1 MATKL
6 WKCIENILYF
16 LVYEFL
22 NLKLSDEQWL
32 NLLQFVQ
39 FGFVG
44 IINNL
49 ICYVTYLILIALGMH
64 YTPANIIGFSVSVI
78 NSYYWNNKYVFS
90 TENKR
95 IWWKT
100 FLKTYISYA
109 GTGIIFSNILLVLW
123 IEVLHIPE
131 FIAPILNLIFTIP
144 INYLI
149 NKLWAYKN

>member
-1 MATKL
+1 MTTKL
-6 WKCIENILYF
+6 WKCIENILHF
-16 LVYEFL
+16 LVYRFL

-32 NLLQFVQ
+32 NLLQFVR
-39 FGFVG
+39 FGLVG

-49 ICYVTYLILIALGMH
+49 ICYVTYLMLIALGMH

-109 GTGIIFSNILLVLW
+109 GTGIIFSNILLILW

-131 FIAPILNLIFTIP
+131 FIAPILNLIITIP